1 MLKQDSRS
9 DSSKV
14 MMKKLNLFILLFL
27 ISSCGGGGGVSEIPQ
42 NYSPIINLSS
52 SLDEQLITKSIS
64 LNWTTQNVNSCSASG
79 DWTGEKSLSGSADVQ
94 ILKVGENTFTLNC
107 NGDNGSISVSKNV
120 IGYVVQRKIIQQSI
134 GGALQDR
141 EFFIRYPLT
150 PSDSSYPL
158 VFFFHGAGGNG
169 EGELNRHQAVI
180 DLIDEGNFIGIFPSG
195 YQNKWNVSNETA
207 ADDVDFF
214 KSIIDDISSSTIFNL
229 DKVYGV
235 GISNGSGIVNKI
247 GKETFIFKGIAPLIS
262 QQSEPVGEKVPGI
275 PLSVYQVNGEND
287 DLVPIEGGSGV
298 AGTIFMSAK
307 ASAENWAINFNC
319 SMTPNEEEIYWG
331 SFEVAEFT
339 YADCLNGVEVKY
351 FVVKDSGHNIQFE
364 NQIDLFNQIWEFFIR
379 TTN

>member
-1 MLKQDSRS
+1 MTN
-9 DSSKV
+9 
-14 MMKKLNLFILLFL
+14 KLNLFILLYL
-27 ISSCGGGGGVSEIPQ
+27 ISSCGGGDETSDIPQ
-42 NYSPIINLSS
+42 NYSSTINLSS

-79 DWTGEKSLSGSADVQ
+79 DWTGEKSLNGSADVQ
-94 ILKVGENTFTLNC
+94 ISKVGVNTFTLNC

-150 PSDSSYPL
+150 PTDSSYPL

-195 YQNKWNVSNETA
+195 FQNKWNVNSETA

-214 KSIIDDISSSTIFNL
+214 KRIINDISSNTIFNL

-235 GISNGSGIVNKI
+235 GISNGSGIINKI

-262 QQSEPVGEKVPGI
+262 QQTVDIGNII
-275 PLSVYQVNGEND
+275 PEGVLSVFQVNGDND
-287 DLVPIEGGSGV
+287 DLVPVNGGMGV
-298 AGTIFMSAK
+298 ANTNFMSASG
-307 ASAENWAINFNC
+307 SAENWALNFGC
-319 SMTPNEEEIYWG
+319 SMSPAEEILQWG
-331 SFEVAEFT
+331 SKTVNAFT
-339 YADCLNGVEVKY
+339 FSGCLQNNQVKY
-351 FVVKDSGHNIQFE
+351 FIVQDSGHTIQFD
-364 NQIDLFNQIWEFFIR
+364 QDIDLFIQIWNFFKSR
-379 TTN
+379 EN